1 MKFNSKK
8 YNIIICV
15 MLILIGLVYF
25 VTASFYSQSWSDT
38 PSNPDNPTPPIT
50 NPDVPPIDDTED
62 ENTDGVT
69 QAPVF
74 SNGHDAIKYAVN
86 IINSGIPFI
95 YQFYNTT
102 ISADYVKV
110 EAYEKLYRNKNH
122 DLMLVWSDT
131 DASIPG
137 FSSIAKKK
145 GSFFRFA
152 YTNCEETSDRYVRDT
167 TRYNRKEQTYQ
178 FIDSDSISGNDKFSE
193 YLITD
198 KTKDWGNF
206 YLTVNKQNSKIVYFD
221 KSDKNNYEIKVS
233 MYPSK
238 INMNDPYITAQTKT
252 TDYVER
258 LEFDYLNLTFII
270 SKKTG
275 RIIRC
280 VREDSYTLV
289 SNIAG
294 ISFSCQS
301 SATHLY
307 TYTETEQTIKDLIK
321 ENLNIIY

>member
-50 NPDVPPIDDTED
+50 NPDVPPIDDTGD

-137 FSSIAKKK
+137 FSSIAKKRGVFLDLPIQIAK
-145 GSFFRFA
+145 KL
-152 YTNCEETSDRYVRDT
+152 V
-167 TRYNRKEQTYQ
+167 
-178 FIDSDSISGNDKFSE
+178 
-193 YLITD
+193 TD
-198 KTKDWGNF
+198 MFVTQQDIIEKNKHINL
-206 YLTVNKQNSKIVYFD
+206 LTVIQF
-221 KSDKNNYEIKVS
+221 
-233 MYPSK
+233 
-238 INMNDPYITAQTKT
+238 
-252 TDYVER
+252 
-258 LEFDYLNLTFII
+258 LEMT
-270 SKKTG
+270 S
-275 RIIRC
+275 
-280 VREDSYTLV
+280 LV
-289 SNIAG
+289 NI
-294 ISFSCQS
+294 
-301 SATHLY
+301 
-307 TYTETEQTIKDLIK
+307 
-321 ENLNIIY
+321 